1 MRRSIPEYESKAV
14 WCLFFY
20 SLVLASSYTLSRTV
34 GDSLFLSRIGSESL
48 AAIYVVSGVVTAL
61 VASIWFTVA
70 RKLSLELSFRISG
83 LLFSAVTLMAGV
95 LLPSFHHSTWL
106 LAGIYL
112 LADVKGCVNTI
123 NVVTAMNEILGGH
136 SSRHAWARIGL
147 GMPLAG
153 ILIGLLIG
161 VEANWVSLRSWLFLS
176 AVLDLIGVI
185 PVWNSRKLIVPNILQ
200 FPRSLDAV
208 ASIAERFAHRARV
221 YASSTKFQFWIGC
234 LIATKIAVLTMVSFE
249 WKLSVQAVYVD
260 DEESLTRFFGV
271 FYAATG
277 VITVL
282 LQAFVAGWLLK
293 RRNIGISMLVMPIA
307 LLAFNTLFVLGSG
320 VLFLVVVSTLAKA
333 MEVWRRSVH
342 DTTLGYL
349 YTKIKR
355 EKRRRIITINSA
367 LVKPLAEVSVSLILL
382 FGSGIVHRF
391 TLVVSTAVW
400 LVSTF
405 ALLRLIRKTQRRKKR
420 TVAFSGNTAVKGE
433 TV

>member
-1 MRRSIPEYESKAV
+1 
-14 WCLFFY
+14 
-20 SLVLASSYTLSRTV
+20 
-34 GDSLFLSRIGSESL
+34 
-48 AAIYVVSGVVTAL
+48 
-61 VASIWFTVA
+61 
-70 RKLSLELSFRISG
+70 
-83 LLFSAVTLMAGV
+83 
-95 LLPSFHHSTWL
+95 
-106 LAGIYL
+106 
-112 LADVKGCVNTI
+112 
-123 NVVTAMNEILGGH
+123 
-136 SSRHAWARIGL
+136 
-147 GMPLAG
+147 MPLAG

-260 DEESLTRFFGV
+260 DEESLTRFFGM

-355 EKRRRIITINSA
+355 EKRRRIIAINSA
-367 LVKPLAEVSVSLILL
+367 LVKPLAEVSVALMLLLGSPALHRMTLLIVT
-382 FGSGIVHRF
+382 G
-391 TLVVSTAVW
+391 VW
-400 LVSTF
+400 LISTV
-405 ALLRLIRKTQRRKKR
+405 ALLRLIRQTNRKKR
-420 TVAFSGNTAVKGE
+420 MTSSSPNLA
-433 TV
+433 